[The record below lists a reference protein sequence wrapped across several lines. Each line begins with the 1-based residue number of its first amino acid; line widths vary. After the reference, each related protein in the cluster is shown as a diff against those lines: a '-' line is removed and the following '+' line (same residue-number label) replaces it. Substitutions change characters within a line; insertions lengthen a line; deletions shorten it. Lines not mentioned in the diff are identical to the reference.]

1 MPVLCSLHTRAL
13 FPLVVV
19 LLTSACGGSAAAGK
33 GMSSA
38 TEASDRPVLEPYKI
52 VFAMRGHE
60 RDFRVCFMKSPNQRG
75 MARVVFEVDAEGVVT
90 RSDLDESTI
99 GKNEVD
105 SCLLQQTEALR
116 FGSLRQPVR
125 GSWTFVFRLAE
136 PLSDK
141 ERAELLS
148 KAEEEDADENA
159 EQDEPSVVVE
169 SSSPGRLDVH
179 QIEETIEVGFPLFA
193 RCYRDALN
201 RRDRKGGSA
210 KFRLAIDSEGRVESL
225 SDAGSKMSDALAV
238 DCIAEG
244 FYAMNFP
251 APRGG
256 PVSAT
261 YRLELD

>member
-1 MPVLCSLHTRAL
+1 MKVLAL
-13 FPLVVV
+13 RTCTLLPFVVA
-19 LLTSACGGSAAAGK
+19 LLTGACGGPAASGPGRSTA
-33 GMSSA
+33 A
-38 TEASDRPVLEPYKI
+38 RASDRPELDPSKI

-60 RDFRVCFMKSPNQRG
+60 RDFRVCFMKSPNRRG
-75 MARVVFEVDAEGVVT
+75 TARVAFEVDAEGVVT
-90 RSDLDESTI
+90 RSVLDESTI
-99 GKNEVD
+99 GTSEVE

-116 FGSLRQPVR
+116 FGSLRVPGR

-136 PLSDK
+136 PLSQED
-141 ERAELLS
+141 RAELLS
-148 KAEEEDADENA
+148 KAEDNDADENA

-169 SSSPGRLDVH
+169 SSSQGRLEVH

-201 RRDRKGGSA
+201 RRDRKGGSV
-210 KFRLAIDSEGRVESL
+210 KFRLAIDSEGRVASL
-225 SDAGSKMSDALAV
+225 SDEGSKMPDPLAV

-244 FYAMNFP
+244 FYAMKFP
-251 APRGG
+251 APAGG